1 MKELSIEQKARRYD
15 EILARAEGAN
25 LPYYKEDIM
34 SKVKEFVDYLIPE
47 LKESEDE
54 NADEK
59 VRKAL
64 IKLVTNYAS
73 MDLFIEYDIHLD
85 EALSWLEKQ
94 RDKDKLIKELGEYK
108 VKYTQEVL
116 SQHLEKQGE
125 KNLDNSAKNCKDE
138 QKPKEKTKIYGSMD
152 DLIADALIEEIE
164 GSELDDRGK
173 YNRIH
178 WIESHRQKHAWN
190 EEDIKMFVNI
200 KACLRNANKDYSR
213 EVDWL
218 KSIKPQP
225 KNEWS
230 EEDERILLRLIAH
243 FDWHGDTRFTKEDC
257 QEATNW
263 LKSLRPQKQWKPT
276 EEQMEALDYYA
287 NSLCTYCD
295 RQDVLRSLYNDLKKL

>member
-1 MKELSIEQKARRYD
+1 MKELSIEQKAIRYD

-54 NADEK
+54 RI
-59 VRKAL
+59 RKEIISAL
-64 IKLVTNYAS
+64 KFANVKGV
-73 MDLFIEYDIHLD
+73 YDKHI
-85 EALSWLEKQ
+85 AWLEKQ
-94 RDKDKLIKELGEYK
+94 RDKDKLIQELGEYK

-116 SQHLEKQGE
+116 SQHLEKQSE
-125 KNLDNSAKNCKDE
+125 QNLDNSAKNCKDE
-138 QKPKEKTKIYGSMD
+138 QKPKEKTKIYDSMD

-178 WIESHRQKHAWN
+178 WIESHRQKHTWS

-218 KSIKPQP
+218 KSIKPRP

-230 EEDERILLRLIAH
+230 EEDERTLLRLIAH
-243 FDWHGDTRFTKEDC
+243 FDWYGDTRFTKEDC

-263 LKSLRPQKQWKPT
+263 LKSLRPNHWKPT
-276 EEQMEALDYYA
+276 EEQMETLEYYMHTLLA
-287 NSLCTYCD
+287 TEHKEMLFG
-295 RQDVLRSLYNDLKKL
+295 LYNDLKKL

>member
-54 NADEK
+54 KIRQFLIHEVTETSDEIMSYRNMNK
-59 VRKAL
+59 KDVLA
-64 IKLVTNYAS
+64 
-73 MDLFIEYDIHLD
+73 
-85 EALSWLEKQ
+85 WLEKQ
-94 RDKDKLIKELGEYK
+94 GDKDKLIKELGEYK

-116 SQHLEKQGE
+116 SRQLEKQGE
-125 KNLDNSAKNCKDE
+125 QNLDNSAKNCKDE
-138 QKPKEKTKIYGSMD
+138 QKPKEKTKIYDSMD

-178 WIESHRQKHAWN
+178 WIESHRQKHAWS

-218 KSIKPQP
+218 KSIKQRP

-230 EEDERILLRLIAH
+230 EEDERTLLRLIAH

-263 LKSLRPQKQWKPT
+263 LKSLRPNHWKPT
-276 EEQMEALDYYA
+276 EEQMETLEYYMHTLLA
-287 NSLCTYCD
+287 TEHKEMLFG
-295 RQDVLRSLYNDLKKL
+295 LYNDLKKL

>member
-54 NADEK
+54 RI
-59 VRKAL
+59 RKELLEHCKNQAKPY
-64 IKLVTNYAS
+64 IQTGNKCPQIQSWIA
-73 MDLFIEYDIHLD
+73 
-85 EALSWLEKQ
+85 WLEKQ

-116 SQHLEKQGE
+116 SRQLEKQGE
-125 KNLDNSAKNCKDE
+125 QNLDNSAKNCKDE
-138 QKPKEKTKIYGSMD
+138 QKPKEKAKIYDSMD

-178 WIESHRQKHAWN
+178 WIESHRQKHAWS

-218 KSIKPQP
+218 KSIKPRP

-230 EEDERILLRLIAH
+230 EEDERTLLRLIAH

-263 LKSLRPQKQWKPT
+263 LKSLRPNHWKPT
-276 EEQMEALDYYA
+276 EEQMETLEYYMHTLLA
-287 NSLCTYCD
+287 TEHKEMLFG
-295 RQDVLRSLYNDLKKL
+295 LYNDLKKL